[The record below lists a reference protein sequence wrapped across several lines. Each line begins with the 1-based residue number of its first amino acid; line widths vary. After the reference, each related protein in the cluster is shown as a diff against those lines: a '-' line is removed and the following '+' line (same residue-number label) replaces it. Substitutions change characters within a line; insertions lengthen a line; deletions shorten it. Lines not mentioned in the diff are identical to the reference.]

1 MRPTVMS
8 LKHHHD
14 IDRLSMTWSRRDAEM
29 PKNTWA
35 TAGQSE
41 ATQACKFIRL
51 RLQAVIT
58 AQLDLSHKC
67 ESKTPTA
74 KDIPFRSAC
83 ILPPPEHAARVS
95 SKGMP
100 PARAFKGSDSFH
112 SIPKRPS
119 ASALPA
125 LQLPWAARTCSGT
138 QCPHRQLEARVL
150 RSQARQYSLA
160 TWLVAAESLRLR
172 LRNCSSCSTEA
183 DA

>member
-58 AQLDLSHKC
+58 TQLDLSHMC

-119 ASALPA
+119 PSALSA
-125 LQLPWAARTCSGT
+125 LRLPWAARTCSGN
-138 QCPHRQLEARVL
+138 QCPHRQSEARVL
-150 RSQARQYSLA
+150 RSQARQYGLA
-160 TWLVAAESLRLR
+160 TWLVPAESLRLR
-172 LRNCSSCSTEA
+172 LRTRSSCSTEA
-183 DA
+183 PA